1 MMTLVTA
8 WSVWAWAQPGKPPE
22 GQNQAHG
29 ETKAESREGG
39 GGEKAEGEEG
49 PKAINWF
56 EFGGETP
63 PFVAM
68 LINFG
73 ILIGG
78 YYWLGKK
85 PIAAGLQQRRDTIAK
100 DIDEAQRM
108 KREAEERAKTYQ
120 AKLEKLEEEMK
131 SAREAILRAGEAERE
146 RIVRD
151 AEAKAERMR
160 KDAEFM
166 VEQEIKQLRVDLWRG
181 TVEAAVAAA
190 EQLLTQRV
198 TPADQERLAEG
209 YLADLAASSGTSG
222 ANGASGRPTTG
233 GGAS

>member
-1 MMTLVTA
+1 MTAVTA
-8 WSVWAWAQPGKPPE
+8 WSVWAWAEQPGKPRE
-22 GQNQAHG
+22 AQG
-29 ETKAESREGG
+29 ETKGADAREHGAG
-39 GGEKAEGEEG
+39 AAEGEEG
-49 PKAINWF
+49 PKPINWT

-63 PFVAM
+63 PFIAM

-78 YYWLGKK
+78 YYWLGKR
-85 PIAAGLQQRRDTIAK
+85 PIAVGLQQRRDTIAK

-108 KREAEERAKTYQ
+108 KREAEARAKTYQ
-120 AKLEKLEEEMK
+120 VKLEKLEQEMVA
-131 SAREAILRAGEAERE
+131 AREAILRAGEAERE
-146 RIVRD
+146 RIIRE
-151 AEAKAERMR
+151 AESKAERMR

-166 VEQEIKQLRVDLWRG
+166 VEQELKQIRVDLLRD

-190 EQLLTQRV
+190 EQLLVQRV

-209 YLADLAASSGTSG
+209 YLADLAASTGSPSHGG
-222 ANGASGRPTTG
+222 AGASRSTTN